1 MVQIRNKFHSL
12 SSRTADM
19 AGGLTQAN
27 GFTVQDP
34 RGTSSF
40 HLIALPSLAS
50 VFIHVPSVAYQ
61 HVLIPAVMAG
71 AGGRWRTSISSY
83 GSNTEVY
90 ILLLLHSIAR
100 TLVAWPYIA
109 AYPCPLLKLEF
120 YEQKYEVGRDSWG
133 GWQCLPWRAGASKS
147 VL

>member
-1 MVQIRNKFHSL
+1 
-12 SSRTADM
+12 M

-61 HVLIPAVMAG
+61 HVLIPAVT
-71 AGGRWRTSISSY
+71 GGGGDGGQAFPLMEANRS
-83 GSNTEVY
+83 
-90 ILLLLHSIAR
+90 L
-100 TLVAWPYIA
+100 YIA
-109 AYPCPLLKLEF
+109 STTF
-120 YEQKYEVGRDSWG
+120 Y
-133 GWQCLPWRAGASKS
+133 C
-147 VL
+147 

>member
-1 MVQIRNKFHSL
+1 MEAKRPRKTL

-34 RGTSSF
+34 QGTSSF

-61 HVLIPAVMAG
+61 HVLIPAVT
-71 AGGRWRTSISSY
+71 GGGGMEDKHFLLWKQ
-83 GSNTEVY
+83 TEVY

-109 AYPCPLLKLEF
+109 AYPCPLPKLEF
-120 YEQKYEVGRDSWG
+120 Y
-133 GWQCLPWRAGASKS
+133 
-147 VL
+147 